1 MFEELFASGDSFV
14 HRLDPRVKVLAAF
27 GFSVVTALADKAVAL
42 GLALVLALALVG
54 AAKLPPRAVARRLV
68 VVNGFVL
75 MLWLMLPFTY
85 GGATA
90 FTIGPLAASREGILY
105 ALLITVKSNAI
116 IIACMALLSTTHL
129 ADLGRA
135 LGRLYI
141 PAKIVHIFLFM
152 LRYLGVIGRQYSR
165 LSTSMKVRMF
175 RPRTDLHTY
184 RSYASMVGMLLISSF
199 ESAEA
204 VYAAML
210 CRGFSGTFC
219 ALDEFE
225 FKRSDILFG
234 GIVAAALLVMGVL
247 QWTSFLA

>member
-1 MFEELFASGDSFV
+1 MFEELFASGDSLV

-27 GFSVVTALADKAVAL
+27 GFSVVTALADKAAPL
-42 GLALVLALALVG
+42 GLALALALALVA
-54 AAKLPPRAVARRLV
+54 AAKLPLRAVARRLV

-85 GGATA
+85 GGEPV
-90 FTIGPLAASREGILY
+90 FTIGPLAASREGVLY

-116 IIACMALLSTTHL
+116 IVACMALLSTTHL

-135 LGRLYI
+135 LGRLYV

-152 LRYLGVIGRQYSR
+152 LRYLGVVGRQYSR
-165 LSTSMKVRMF
+165 LRTSMKVRLF

-184 RSYASMVGMLLISSF
+184 RSYAGMVGMLLISSF

-225 FKRSDILFG
+225 LKG
-234 GIVAAALLVMGVL
+234 GDVFFASTIAAALLLMGLL
-247 QWTSFLA
+247 QWTSLLT